1 MGCWTKYV
9 QMSLNREFEVGENA
23 FNLDITQTSQIDNSW
38 FVSDTNL
45 CVKCEKWYKM
55 KIGLLK
61 MAQTK

>member
-1 MGCWTKYV
+1 M
-9 QMSLNREFEVGENA
+9 GENA
-23 FNLDITQTSQIDNSW
+23 FNLDITQTSQIDTSW

-45 CVKCEKWYKM
+45 RVKCEKWYKM